1 MDCERPRQ
9 RSEPANEYSRRTGRL
24 LDLLRTRQLDAL
36 LVTALPNIRYLCG
49 FTGSHAM
56 LLAPAGGEPVLYTD
70 PRYEIQAGEEAS
82 CAVKVTKKPLIK
94 AVAADLARR
103 RSLRRIGFEAGRIHY
118 AEYAA
123 LRDALPA
130 TRKLEPQTG
139 LVETLR
145 MVKSA
150 AEIDAIR
157 RSMAIAAE
165 AYGKVIASVRPPAR
179 EMDIAAE
186 LDYQMR
192 RLGAEKPAFDTIVLF
207 GERAALPHGKPG
219 PRALKQGELVLV
231 DVGAVL
237 DGYSSDMTRMAVTG
251 RPNERLRRLYQI
263 VLEAQ
268 LAALDKV
275 RPGVKA
281 GMVDRAVR
289 EVLERHGLE
298 GFFVHSTG
306 HGLGLEVHETP
317 RLGKRETMRLE
328 PGMVVTVEP
337 GIYVEGWGGLR
348 IEDTVVITSN
358 GCEILTPLGK
368 ELIVL

>member
-1 MDCERPRQ
+1 MELQGD
-9 RSEPANEYSRRTGRL
+9 YSTRIDRL
-24 LDLLRTRQLDAL
+24 RESLHACGLDAL
-36 LVTALPNIRYLCG
+36 VVTALPNIRYLCG

-70 PRYEIQAGEEAS
+70 PRYEIQAGEESS
-82 CAVKVTKKPLIK
+82 CAVRVSKKPLIK

-118 AEYAA
+118 ADYEA
-123 LRDALPA
+123 LRNALPA
-130 TRKLEPQTG
+130 ARKLEPQTE
-139 LVETLR
+139 LVEKLR

-150 AEIDAIR
+150 AEIEAIR
-157 RSMAIAAE
+157 RSMAVAAE
-165 AYGKVIASVRPPAR
+165 AYRKVIASVQPPVR
-179 EMDIAAE
+179 ELEVAAE

-207 GERAALPHGKPG
+207 GERAALPHGRPG
-219 PRALKQGELVLV
+219 PRALKQGDLVLV

-237 DGYSSDMTRMAVTG
+237 DGYSSDMTRMAVAG
-251 RPNERLRRLYQI
+251 RPAERLRRLYQI
-263 VLEAQ
+263 VAEAQ
-268 LAALDKV
+268 LAALGEL

-281 GMVDRAVR
+281 GTVDCAARR
-289 EVLERHGLE
+289 VLERHGLE
-298 GFFVHSTG
+298 SCFVHSTG
-306 HGLGLEVHETP
+306 HGLGLEVHEMP
-317 RLGKRETMRLE
+317 RLGKRETVRLA

-348 IEDTVVITSN
+348 IEDTVVVTSN